1 MAPTRS
7 LFVIYKKI
15 KHTCALNTGPEN
27 TDRGKSVQKLVIKAL
42 KDHEPRNYLMFFFFF
57 RTSGGREGVSHT
69 LCRTGASAFEQ
80 PLN

>member
-1 MAPTRS
+1 MAPARS

-27 TDRGKSVQKLVIKAL
+27 TDRGKGVQKLVIKAL

-57 RTSGGREGVSHT
+57 SSGPVEEGRGCPI
-69 LCRTGASAFEQ
+69 LCVGPVQARLSSR
-80 PLN
+80 

>member
-1 MAPTRS
+1 MAPARS

-27 TDRGKSVQKLVIKAL
+27 TDRGKGVQKLVIKAL

-57 RTSGGREGVSHT
+57 LQDQWRKGGGVPYSVSDR
-69 LCRTGASAFEQ
+69 CKRV
-80 PLN
+80 